1 MWNTSLFTK
10 WWLFNCHAC
19 PSLEPVRNPIHVRFL
34 IQPED
39 SQPVAGLAMLVV
51 HDSVV
56 PTTRVS
62 SNPDCYEFTAPP
74 LLSASVVVAYK
85 LSHNT
90 CRVLVFEISVRVVVE
105 PHRSYPRSDGF
116 ANPLVQFGKRE

>member
-39 SQPVAGLAMLVV
+39 SQPVARLAMLVV

-56 PTTRVS
+56 STTRVS

-74 LLSASVVVAYK
+74 LLSASE
-85 LSHNT
+85 LINEDISLRFIT
-90 CRVLVFEISVRVVVE
+90 CIDMTLIDKGSLPNFNQI
-105 PHRSYPRSDGF
+105 G
-116 ANPLVQFGKRE
+116 